1 MNDGYQVVNGE
12 YVDLKNAK
20 IYWDTAIGLQQ
31 VDNLFPSP
39 KLYELVEDHLMGKK
53 NYAEVEESLHEYYA
67 AAPEKPNFRT
77 READLVSVRIAQLLN
92 DTNFRLTKR
101 ELLRIHQF
109 LFKDI
114 FPQGLEKYVGRFR
127 DVNIRKEEEILGG
140 LSVRYSDYRQIE
152 ENLDYDIHRENLR
165 TIHEQVDH
173 IPVLSR
179 FVSNIW
185 NTHPFRE
192 GNTRATAVY
201 ILKYL
206 RQNRFRVDN
215 TLFKNNSKYFRDAL
229 VLASDNE
236 KEWND
241 YRYLESFFQK
251 LLVDS
256 DLELPAFC
264 LANNDAEDQ

>member
-1 MNDGYQVVNGE
+1 MRGLNVV
-12 YVDLKNAK
+12 L
-20 IYWDTAIGLQQ
+20 
-31 VDNLFPSP
+31 P
-39 KLYELVEDHLMGKK
+39 
-53 NYAEVEESLHEYYA
+53 
-67 AAPEKPNFRT
+67 
-77 READLVSVRIAQLLN
+77 
-92 DTNFRLTKR
+92 
-101 ELLRIHQF
+101 
-109 LFKDI
+109 
-114 FPQGLEKYVGRFR
+114 
-127 DVNIRKEEEILGG
+127 
-140 LSVRYSDYRQIE
+140 
-152 ENLDYDIHRENLR
+152 
-165 TIHEQVDH
+165 
-173 IPVLSR
+173 
-179 FVSNIW
+179 
-185 NTHPFRE
+185 E